1 MKYQAHPPIAAA
13 DAAAAAAVF
22 ILDTFAYLQ
31 TYTRVRPQAQTNE
44 IARMHTS
51 LCLLGHS

>member
-1 MKYQAHPPIAAA
+1 MKYQAHPPLAAA